1 MAEFELKALI
11 TGVDRLS
18 PALGRMQKN
27 LRRFRKDAEEAGK
40 GGMAM
45 AGGLAAGL
53 TGSLVAFAKQED
65 AATGLKVAMMDASGA
80 VGSDFEKINK
90 LAIGLGNKLPG
101 TTADFQNMM
110 QMLVRQG
117 IPAQNILS
125 GVGEASAYLAVQLK
139 KTPEA
144 AAEFAA
150 KMQDATGTASEDM
163 MGLFDTIQKAF
174 YLGVDDTNMLSF
186 FSKTSSIL
194 KMVSKDGLTAARAL
208 APISVMM
215 DQMGMEGE
223 ASGNALRKVFQ
234 AGFDGKKMKAANKL
248 LSRKGIQLDFT
259 DGKGEFGGLDNL
271 FKQLNKLQS
280 LTTKQKTTIIKQ
292 IFGDDAET
300 LQVLN
305 ALIDK
310 GKAGYD
316 QIQEKMGKQADL
328 NKRVNAQLST
338 LSNIWESLTGTAV
351 NGLAAIG
358 GAFSGD
364 AKRLVGWLGDMSER
378 FTEFADKNPKVIRGA
393 FGIAAGFVG
402 VKLALL
408 GVNFALGI
416 LGRGLKLSPMGVF
429 LRLAA
434 LGIGL
439 LISDWDKFGPIV
451 ERVWTKIDGLTE
463 SLGGM
468 NGIITGI
475 GGVMAGAFTLQVIGS
490 LTTATAKASG
500 LLAVLSKISKLSAL
514 TVSIAVALYMF
525 KKLEEISDA
534 ATQKDGTESF
544 WESFKKRWKAGGWY
558 NNQKDLDAGS
568 LKLPGKI
575 PSAPSEMVTKS
586 GDSKPFWDSIADEW
600 GAGDWFKIQRQNSTS
615 NPQMANQNLS
625 MPPLLKEPARQG
637 ELKVSFEDAPQ
648 GMRVTPVGGNLPWLD
663 LDVGYNR
670 FSTPN

>member
-27 LRRFRKDAEEAGK
+27 LRRFRKDAEEAGR

-150 KMQDATGTASEDM
+150 KMQDATRTSSKDM

-174 YLGVDDTNMLSF
+174 YLGVDDTNLLSF
-186 FSKTSSIL
+186 FTNVSSVTE
-194 KMVSKDGLTAARAL
+194 MVSKDGLAASRAL
-208 APISVMM
+208 APIAVMM
-215 DQMGMEGE
+215 DQMGTQGE
-223 ASGNALRKVFQ
+223 TAGNAIRKIFQ
-234 AGFDGKKMKAANKL
+234 AGFDTKKMKAANKL
-248 LSRKGIQLDFT
+248 LSKKGIKLDFT
-259 DGKGEFGGLDNL
+259 DGKGEFGGVDNL
-271 FKQLNKLQS
+271 FKQLDKLKK
-280 LTTKQKTTIIKQ
+280 LTTLNKTRIIKQ
-292 IFGDDAET
+292 IFGDDGDT
-300 LQVLN
+300 LSVLK

-310 GKAGYD
+310 GKSGYD
-316 QIQEKMGKQADL
+316 EIQAKMEKQASL
-328 NKRVNAQLST
+328 NMRVDAQLNT
-338 LSNIWESLTGTAV
+338 LTNLWDSMTGTAV

-364 AKRLVGWLGDMSER
+364 AKKLVGWLGDMSQR
-378 FTEFADKNPKVIRGA
+378 FSEFAEKNPKVIRGA

-402 VKLALL
+402 MKLGLL
-408 GVNFALGI
+408 GINFALGI
-416 LGRGLKLSPMGVF
+416 LGQGLKLSPMGVF

-439 LISDWDKFGPIV
+439 LISDWDKFGPVV

-463 SLGGM
+463 ALGGM

-475 GGVMAGAFTLQVIGS
+475 GGVMAGLFTLQVIGS

-500 LLAVLSKISKLSAL
+500 LLAVLTKIGKLSAL

-534 ATQKDGTESF
+534 TTQKDGTESF
-544 WESFKKRWKAGGWY
+544 WESLKKRWKAGGWY
-558 NNQKDLDAGS
+558 NNEQQL
-568 LKLPGKI
+568 
-575 PSAPSEMVTKS
+575 KS
-586 GDSKPFWDSIADEW
+586 GNVPL
-600 GAGDWFKIQRQNSTS
+600 
-615 NPQMANQNLS
+615 NPQS
-625 MPPLLKEPARQG
+625 MSGPLMRSDATPQKG
-637 ELKVSFEDAPQ
+637 ELKVSFENAPP
-648 GMRVTPVGGNLPWLD
+648 GMRVEPTGSALPWFD

>member
-27 LRRFRKDAEEAGK
+27 LRRFRKDADEAGR

-45 AGGLAAGL
+45 AGGLAVGL

-248 LSRKGIQLDFT
+248 LSRKGIHLDFT
-259 DGKGEFGGLDNL
+259 DGKGEFGGIDNL
-271 FKQLNKLQS
+271 FKQLNKLQL

-310 GKAGYD
+310 GKTGYE

-358 GAFSGD
+358 GAFAGD
-364 AKRLVGWLGDMSER
+364 AKRLVSWLGDMSER
-378 FTEFADKNPKVIRGA
+378 FTEFADKNPNVIRGA

-402 VKLALL
+402 MKLGLL
-408 GVNFALGI
+408 GINFALGI
-416 LGRGLKLSPMGVF
+416 LGQGLKLSPMGVF

-434 LGIGL
+434 LGIGI
-439 LISDWDKFGPIV
+439 LISDWDKFGPVV

-534 ATQKDGTESF
+534 VTKKDGTESF
-544 WESFKKRWKAGGWY
+544 WESFKKRLKAGGWY
-558 NNQKDLDAGS
+558 NNQRDLDAGN

-575 PSAPSEMVTKS
+575 PSAPSQVVDNRGET
-586 GDSKPFWDSIADEW
+586 KPFWESLKEDW
-600 GAGDWFKIQRQNSTS
+600 GAGDWFKLQRQNSTG
-615 NPQMANQNLS
+615 NPQMANPNLS
-625 MPPLLKEPARQG
+625 MPSLLKEPARQG

-670 FSTPN
+670 FSQ

>member
-27 LRRFRKDAEEAGK
+27 LRRFRKDAEDAGR

-117 IPAQNILS
+117 IPAKNILG

-194 KMVSKDGLTAARAL
+194 KMVNKDGLTAARAL

-215 DQMGMEGE
+215 DQMGMQGE
-223 ASGNALRKVFQ
+223 ASGNALRKIFQ

-248 LSRKGIQLDFT
+248 LSRKGIKLDFT

-310 GKAGYD
+310 GKSGYD
-316 QIQEKMGKQADL
+316 QIQEKMGRQADL
-328 NKRVNAQLST
+328 NKRVNAQLNT
-338 LSNIWESLTGTAV
+338 LSNIWESMTGTAI

-364 AKRLVGWLGDMSER
+364 AKKLVNWLGDISER

-393 FGIAAGFVG
+393 FGVAAGFVG

-416 LGRGLKLSPMGVF
+416 LGRGIKLSPMGVF

-434 LGIGL
+434 LGVGL
-439 LISDWDKFGPIV
+439 LISNWDKFGPV
-451 ERVWTKIDGLTE
+451 VQRVWDKIDGVAQA
-463 SLGGM
+463 LGGWETP
-468 NGIITGI
+468 IETI
-475 GGVMAGAFTLQVIGS
+475 GALMAGAFTLNTIG
-490 LTTATAKASG
+490 
-500 LLAVLSKISKLSAL
+500 AL
-514 TVSIAVALYMF
+514 TSAEGKAKSLHGILSRIAKLGAMTITIGVAIDLF
-525 KKLEEISDA
+525 NRLTSLQDDA
-534 ATQKDGTESF
+534 AKSNKSVGQLLIDRKNAAEKERGYPGF
-544 WESFKKRWKAGGWY
+544 WERAKEVLGVQENDYSR
-558 NNQKDLDAGS
+558 
-568 LKLPGKI
+568 LK
-575 PSAPSEMVTKS
+575 
-586 GDSKPFWDSIADEW
+586 
-600 GAGDWFKIQRQNSTS
+600 STS
-615 NPQMANQNLS
+615 TPLSQSNSPQ
-625 MPPLLKEPARQG
+625 KG
-637 ELKVSFEDAPQ
+637 ELKVSFENAPP
-648 GMRVTPVGGNLPWLD
+648 GMKVAPAGNALPWYSY
-663 LDVGYNR
+663 DVGYNR
-670 FSTPN
+670 FTNQ

>member
-310 GKAGYD
+310 GKTGYD

-358 GAFSGD
+358 GAFAGD

-378 FTEFADKNPKVIRGA
+378 FTEFADKNPRVIRGA

-402 VKLALL
+402 MKLGLL
-408 GVNFALGI
+408 GINFALGI
-416 LGRGLKLSPMGVF
+416 LGQGLKLSPMGLF

-439 LISDWDKFGPIV
+439 LISDWDKFGPVV
-451 ERVWTKIDGLTE
+451 EKVWTKIDGLAGA
-463 SLGGM
+463 LGGM

-475 GGVMAGAFTLQVIGS
+475 GGLMAGAFTLQVIGS
-490 LTTATAKASG
+490 LTTATTKAGG
-500 LLAVLSKISKLSAL
+500 LLAILSKISKLSAL

-525 KKLEEISDA
+525 QKLEEISDA
-534 ATQKDGTESF
+534 ATQKDGTASF
-544 WESFKKRWKAGGWY
+544 WESLKQRWKAGGWY
-558 NNQKDLDAGS
+558 NNQKNSDSGA
-568 LKLPGKI
+568 LKLPEKI
-575 PSAPSEMVTKS
+575 PSAPSEVAYKD
-586 GDSKPFWDSIADEW
+586 GDLKPFWESMKESW
-600 GAGDWFKIQRQNSTS
+600 GAGDWFKNQKQSGIGDPQTISS
-615 NPQMANQNLS
+615 NISLLPPAN
-625 MPPLLKEPARQG
+625 EPSRQG
-637 ELKVSFEDAPQ
+637 ELKISFEGAPP
-648 GMRVTPVGGNLPWLD
+648 GMRVAPVGGTLPWLD
-663 LDVGYNR
+663 VDVGYNR
-670 FSTPN
+670 FSN

>member
-18 PALGRMQKN
+18 PALGRMQRN

-310 GKAGYD
+310 GKTGYD

-338 LSNIWESLTGTAV
+338 LSNIWESLNGTAV

-358 GAFSGD
+358 GAFAGD
-364 AKRLVGWLGDMSER
+364 AKKLVTWLGDMSER

-416 LGRGLKLSPMGVF
+416 LGRGLKLSPMGIF

-434 LGIGL
+434 LGVGL
-439 LISDWDKFGPIV
+439 LISNWDKFGPV
-451 ERVWTKIDGLTE
+451 VDGVWTKIDGLTGA
-463 SLGGM
+463 LGGM

-475 GGVMAGAFTLQVIGS
+475 GGLMAGAFTLQVIGS
-490 LTTATAKASG
+490 LTTATTKAGG
-500 LLAVLSKISKLSAL
+500 LLAILSKISKLSAL

-525 KKLEEISDA
+525 QKLEEISDA
-534 ATQKDGTESF
+534 ATQKDGTASF
-544 WESFKKRWKAGGWY
+544 WESFKQRWKAGGWY
-558 NNQKDLDAGS
+558 NNQKNSDSGA
-568 LKLPGKI
+568 LKLPEKI
-575 PSAPSEMVTKS
+575 PSAPSEVAYKD
-586 GDSKPFWDSIADEW
+586 GDLKPFWESMKESW
-600 GAGDWFKIQRQNSTS
+600 GAGDWFKNQKQSGIGDPQTISS
-615 NPQMANQNLS
+615 NISLLPPAN
-625 MPPLLKEPARQG
+625 EPSRQG
-637 ELKVSFEDAPQ
+637 ELKISFEGAPP
-648 GMRVTPVGGNLPWLD
+648 GMRVAPVGGTLPWLD
-663 LDVGYNR
+663 VNVGYNR
-670 FSTPN
+670 FSN

>member
-248 LSRKGIQLDFT
+248 LTRKGIQLDFT

-310 GKAGYD
+310 GKTGYD

-358 GAFSGD
+358 GAFAGD

-378 FTEFADKNPKVIRGA
+378 FTEFADKNPRVIRGA

-402 VKLALL
+402 MKLGLL
-408 GVNFALGI
+408 GINFALGI
-416 LGRGLKLSPMGVF
+416 LGQGLKLSPMGLF

-439 LISDWDKFGPIV
+439 LISDWDKFGPVV
-451 ERVWTKIDGLTE
+451 EKVWTKIDGLAGA
-463 SLGGM
+463 LGGM

-475 GGVMAGAFTLQVIGS
+475 GGLMAGAFTLQVIGS
-490 LTTATAKASG
+490 LTTATTKAGG
-500 LLAVLSKISKLSAL
+500 LLAILSKISKLSAL

-525 KKLEEISDA
+525 QKLEEISDA
-534 ATQKDGTESF
+534 ATQKDGTASF
-544 WESFKKRWKAGGWY
+544 WESFKQRWKAGGWY
-558 NNQKDLDAGS
+558 NNQKNSDSGA
-568 LKLPGKI
+568 LKLPEKI
-575 PSAPSEMVTKS
+575 PSAPSEVAYKD
-586 GDSKPFWDSIADEW
+586 GDLKPFWESMKESW
-600 GAGDWFKIQRQNSTS
+600 GAGDWFKNQKQSGIGDPQTISS
-615 NPQMANQNLS
+615 NISLLPPAN
-625 MPPLLKEPARQG
+625 EPSRQG
-637 ELKVSFEDAPQ
+637 ELKISFEGAPP
-648 GMRVTPVGGNLPWLD
+648 GMRVAPVGGTLPWLD
-663 LDVGYNR
+663 VDVGYNR
-670 FSTPN
+670 FSN

>member
-117 IPAQNILS
+117 IPAKNILS

-174 YLGVDDTNMLSF
+174 YLGVDDTNMLAF
-186 FSKTSSIL
+186 FSGTSSVL
-194 KMVSKDGLTAARAL
+194 KLVSKDGLTASKAL
-208 APISVMM
+208 APIAVMM
-215 DQMGMEGE
+215 DQMGMEG
-223 ASGNALRKVFQ
+223 ASAGNALRKVFQ
-234 AGFDGKKMKAANKL
+234 AGFDTKKMRAANKL
-248 LSRKGIQLDFT
+248 LSRKGMKLDFT
-259 DGKGEFGGLDNL
+259 DGKGEFGGIDNL
-271 FKQLNKLQS
+271 FKQLDKLKG
-280 LTTKQKTTIIKQ
+280 LTTQNQTRIIKQ
-292 IFGDDAET
+292 IFGDDDET
-300 LQVLN
+300 GKVLG
-305 ALIDK
+305 ALIRN
-310 GKAGYD
+310 GKSGYD
-316 QIQEKMGKQADL
+316 QIQKKMEKQASL
-328 NKRVNAQLST
+328 NMRVDAQLNT
-338 LSNIWESLTGTAV
+338 LTNLWDSMTGTAV

-364 AKRLVGWLGDMSER
+364 AKKLVGWLGDMSQR
-378 FTEFADKNPKVIRGA
+378 FSEFAEKNPKVIRGA

-416 LGRGLKLSPMGVF
+416 LGRGLKLSPMGIF

-439 LISDWDKFGPIV
+439 LISDWDKFGPVV

-468 NGIITGI
+468 NGVITGI
-475 GGVMAGAFTLQVIGS
+475 GGVMAGLFTFQVIGT
-490 LTTATAKASG
+490 LTTATTKASG
-500 LLAVLSKISKLSAL
+500 LLAVLTKIGKLSAL

-534 ATQKDGTESF
+534 TTQKDGTESF
-544 WESFKKRWKAGGWY
+544 WESLKKRWKAGGWY
-558 NNQKDLDAGS
+558 NNEQQL
-568 LKLPGKI
+568 
-575 PSAPSEMVTKS
+575 KS
-586 GDSKPFWDSIADEW
+586 GDVPL
-600 GAGDWFKIQRQNSTS
+600 
-615 NPQMANQNLS
+615 NPQS
-625 MPPLLKEPARQG
+625 MSGPLMRSDATAQKG
-637 ELKVSFEDAPQ
+637 ELKVSFENAPP
-648 GMRVTPVGGNLPWLD
+648 GMRVEPAGSALPWFD

-670 FSTPN
+670 FSTPK

>member
-27 LRRFRKDAEEAGK
+27 LRRFRKDAEEAGR
-40 GGMAM
+40 GGVAM

-53 TGSLVAFAKQED
+53 TGSLVAFARQED

-150 KMQDATGTASEDM
+150 KMQDATGTASKDM

-186 FSKTSSIL
+186 FTNVSSVT

-208 APISVMM
+208 APIAVMM
-215 DQMGMEGE
+215 DQMGTQGE
-223 ASGNALRKVFQ
+223 TAGNAIRKIFQ
-234 AGFDGKKMKAANKL
+234 AGFDTKKMNAANKL
-248 LSRKGIQLDFT
+248 LSRKGIKLDFT

-271 FKQLNKLQS
+271 FNQLNKLQS

-292 IFGDDAET
+292 IFGDDGDT
-300 LQVLN
+300 LAVLN

-310 GKAGYD
+310 GKRGYD
-316 QIQEKMGKQADL
+316 EIQGKMGRQANL
-328 NKRVNAQLST
+328 NKRVDAQLST
-338 LSNIWESLTGTAV
+338 LTNLWDSMTGTAV

-364 AKRLVGWLGDMSER
+364 AKKLVAWLGDISER

-416 LGRGLKLSPMGVF
+416 LGRGLKLSPMGIF

-439 LISDWDKFGPIV
+439 LISNWDKFGPVV
-451 ERVWTKIDGLTE
+451 EKVWTKIDGLAGA
-463 SLGGM
+463 LGGM
-468 NGIITGI
+468 NGVIKGI
-475 GGVMAGAFTLQVIGS
+475 GGLMVGAFTLQVIGS
-490 LTTATAKASG
+490 LTTATTKAGG
-500 LLAVLSKISKLSAL
+500 LLAILSKISKLSAL

-525 KKLEEISDA
+525 QKLEEISDA

-544 WESFKKRWKAGGWY
+544 WESLKKRWNAGGWY
-558 NNQKDLDAGS
+558 NNQKNLDAVS
-568 LKLPGKI
+568 MKLPAKI
-575 PSAPSEMVTKS
+575 PSAPSEVVTKNGES
-586 GDSKPFWDSIADEW
+586 RPFWESIKDEW
-600 GAGDWFKIQRQNSTS
+600 GAGDWFKIQRQNLTN
-615 NPQMANQNLS
+615 NPQMANQNLAL
-625 MPPLLKEPARQG
+625 PPLIKEPTRQG
-637 ELKVSFEDAPQ
+637 ELKVSFEDAPP

-670 FSTPN
+670 FSNP

>member
-27 LRRFRKDAEEAGK
+27 LRRFRKDAEEAGR
-40 GGMAM
+40 GGVAM

-80 VGSDFEKINK
+80 VSSDFGKINK
-90 LAIGLGNKLPG
+90 LAVGLGNKLPG

-117 IPAQNILS
+117 IPAQNILN

-150 KMQDATGTASEDM
+150 KMQDATRTTSEDM

-186 FSKTSSIL
+186 FTNVSSVT

-208 APISVMM
+208 APIAVMM
-215 DQMGMEGE
+215 DQMGTQGE
-223 ASGNALRKVFQ
+223 TAGNAIRKIFQ
-234 AGFDGKKMKAANKL
+234 AGFDTKKMKAANKL
-248 LSRKGIQLDFT
+248 LGRKGIKLDFT
-259 DGKGEFGGLDNL
+259 DGKGEFGGIENL
-271 FKQLNKLQS
+271 FKQLKKLQS
-280 LTTKQKTTIIKQ
+280 LSTLNRTRIIKE
-292 IFGDDAET
+292 IFGDDGDT
-300 LQVLN
+300 LSVLN

-310 GKAGYD
+310 GKSGYD
-316 QIQEKMGKQADL
+316 EIQSKMNKQADL
-328 NKRVNAQLST
+328 NKRVNAQLGT
-338 LSNIWESLTGTAV
+338 LTNLWDSMTGTAV

-358 GAFSGD
+358 GAFAGD
-364 AKRLVGWLGDMSER
+364 AKKLVGWLGDMSQR
-378 FTEFADKNPKVIRGA
+378 FSEFADKNPKVIRGA

-402 VKLALL
+402 MKLGLL
-408 GVNFALGI
+408 GINFALGV
-416 LGRGLKLSPMGVF
+416 LGRGLKLSPMGIF

-434 LGIGL
+434 IGIGL
-439 LISDWDKFGPIV
+439 LISNWDKFGPVV
-451 ERVWTKIDGLTE
+451 EEVWTKIDGLAGA
-463 SLGGM
+463 LGGM

-475 GGVMAGAFTLQVIGS
+475 GGLMAGAFTLQVIGS
-490 LTTATAKASG
+490 LTTATAKAGG
-500 LLAVLSKISKLSAL
+500 LLAILSKIGKLSAL

-525 KKLEEISDA
+525 EKLNEISDA

-544 WESFKKRWKAGGWY
+544 WESLKKRWKAGGWY
-558 NNQKDLDAGS
+558 NNEQQ
-568 LKLPGKI
+568 I
-575 PSAPSEMVTKS
+575 KS
-586 GDSKPFWDSIADEW
+586 GSVPL
-600 GAGDWFKIQRQNSTS
+600 
-615 NPQMANQNLS
+615 NPQS
-625 MPPLLKEPARQG
+625 MSGPLMRDDPTSSKG
-637 ELKVSFEDAPQ
+637 ELKVSFENAPP
-648 GMRVTPVGGNLPWLD
+648 GMRVEPVGGALPWFD

-670 FSTPN
+670 FSNPN

>member
-80 VGSDFEKINK
+80 VSSDFAKINK

-150 KMQDATGTASEDM
+150 KMQDATGTASKDM

-186 FSKTSSIL
+186 FTNVSSVT

-208 APISVMM
+208 APIAVMM
-215 DQMGMEGE
+215 DQMGTQGE
-223 ASGNALRKVFQ
+223 TAGNAIRKIFQ
-234 AGFDGKKMKAANKL
+234 AGFDTKKMKAANKL
-248 LSRKGIQLDFT
+248 LSRKGINLDFT
-259 DGKGEFGGLDNL
+259 DGKGEFGGIDNL
-271 FKQLNKLQS
+271 FRQLNKLQS

-292 IFGDDAET
+292 IFGDDGDT
-300 LQVLN
+300 LAVLN

-310 GKAGYD
+310 GKSGYD
-316 QIQEKMGKQADL
+316 EIQGKMGRQANL
-328 NKRVNAQLST
+328 NKRVDAQLNT
-338 LSNIWESLTGTAV
+338 LTNLWDSMTGTAV

-364 AKRLVGWLGDMSER
+364 AKKLVAWLGDISER
-378 FTEFADKNPKVIRGA
+378 FTEFAEKNPKVIRGA

-416 LGRGLKLSPMGVF
+416 VGRGLKLSPMGVF

-439 LISDWDKFGPIV
+439 LISNWDKFGPVV

-463 SLGGM
+463 SLGGI

-475 GGVMAGAFTLQVIGS
+475 GGVMAGLFTLQVIGS
-490 LTTATAKASG
+490 LTTATTKASG
-500 LLAVLSKISKLSAL
+500 LLDVLTKIGKLSAL

-534 ATQKDGTESF
+534 TTQKDGTESF
-544 WESFKKRWKAGGWY
+544 WESLKKRWKAGGWY
-558 NNQKDLDAGS
+558 NNEQK
-568 LKLPGKI
+568 LKSSDVPL
-575 PSAPSEMVTKS
+575 
-586 GDSKPFWDSIADEW
+586 
-600 GAGDWFKIQRQNSTS
+600 
-615 NPQMANQNLS
+615 NPQS
-625 MPPLLKEPARQG
+625 MSGPLMRSDATAQKG
-637 ELKVSFEDAPQ
+637 EIKVSFENSPP
-648 GMRVTPVGGNLPWLD
+648 GMRVEPSGSALPWFD

-670 FSTPN
+670 FSKPN

>member
-27 LRRFRKDAEEAGK
+27 LRRFRKDAEEAGR

-150 KMQDATGTASEDM
+150 KMQDATRTSSKDM

-186 FSKTSSIL
+186 FSNVSSVT
-194 KMVSKDGLTAARAL
+194 KMVSKDGLTASRAL
-208 APISVMM
+208 APIAVMM
-215 DQMGMEGE
+215 DQMGTEGE
-223 ASGNALRKVFQ
+223 KAGNAIRKIFQ
-234 AGFDGKKMKAANKL
+234 AGFDTKKMKAANKL
-248 LSRKGIQLDFT
+248 LGRKGIKLDFT
-259 DGKGEFGGLDNL
+259 DGKGEFGGIENL
-271 FKQLNKLQS
+271 FKQLEKLNKL
-280 LTTKQKTTIIKQ
+280 TTLNRTRIIKE
-292 IFGDDAET
+292 IFGDDGDT
-300 LQVLN
+300 LSVLN

-310 GKAGYD
+310 GKSGYD
-316 QIQEKMGKQADL
+316 EIQAKMDKQADL
-328 NKRVNAQLST
+328 NMRVNAQLST
-338 LSNIWESLTGTAV
+338 LTNLWDSMTGTAV

-358 GAFSGD
+358 GAFAGD
-364 AKRLVGWLGDMSER
+364 AKRLVGWLGDMSQR
-378 FTEFADKNPKVIRGA
+378 FSEFAEKNPKVIRGA

-402 VKLALL
+402 MKLGLL
-408 GVNFALGI
+408 GINFALGI
-416 LGRGLKLSPMGVF
+416 LGQGLKLSPMGVF

-439 LISDWDKFGPIV
+439 LISDWDKFGPVV
-451 ERVWTKIDGLTE
+451 EKVWTKIDGLTE

-475 GGVMAGAFTLQVIGS
+475 GGVMAGLFTVQVIGS
-490 LTTATAKASG
+490 LTTATTKASG
-500 LLAVLSKISKLSAL
+500 LLAVLTKIGKLSAL

-534 ATQKDGTESF
+534 TTQKDGTESF
-544 WESFKKRWKAGGWY
+544 WESLKKRWKAGGWY
-558 NNQKDLDAGS
+558 NNEQQ
-568 LKLPGKI
+568 I
-575 PSAPSEMVTKS
+575 KS
-586 GDSKPFWDSIADEW
+586 GDVPL
-600 GAGDWFKIQRQNSTS
+600 
-615 NPQMANQNLS
+615 NPQS
-625 MPPLLKEPARQG
+625 MSGPLMRNDATAQKG
-637 ELKVSFEDAPQ
+637 EIKVSFENAPS
-648 GMRVTPVGGNLPWLD
+648 GMRVEPAGSALPWFD

>member
-27 LRRFRKDAEEAGK
+27 LRSFRRDAEEAGK
-40 GGMAM
+40 GAMAM

-53 TGSLVAFAKQED
+53 TGSLIAFAKQED
-65 AATGLKVAMMDASGA
+65 AATGLKVAMMDSSGA
-80 VGSDFEKINK
+80 VSSDFAKINK

-174 YLGVDDTNMLSF
+174 YLGVDDTNMLAF
-186 FSKTSSIL
+186 FSGTSSVL
-194 KMVSKDGLTAARAL
+194 KLVSKDGLTASKAL
-208 APISVMM
+208 APIAVMM
-215 DQMGMEGE
+215 DQMGMEG
-223 ASGNALRKVFQ
+223 ASAGNALRKVFQ
-234 AGFDGKKMKAANKL
+234 AGFDTKKMRAANKL
-248 LSRKGIQLDFT
+248 LSRKGMKLDFT
-259 DGKGEFGGLDNL
+259 DGKGEFGGIDNL
-271 FKQLNKLQS
+271 FKQLDKLKGLSTQNQ
-280 LTTKQKTTIIKQ
+280 TKIIKQ
-292 IFGDDAET
+292 IFGDDDET
-300 LQVLN
+300 GKVLG
-305 ALIDK
+305 ALIRN
-310 GKAGYD
+310 GKSGYD
-316 QIQEKMGKQADL
+316 QIQKKMEKQASL
-328 NKRVNAQLST
+328 NMRVNAQLNT
-338 LSNIWESLTGTAV
+338 LTNLWDSMTGTAV

-364 AKRLVGWLGDMSER
+364 AKKLAGWLGDMSQR
-378 FTEFADKNPKVIRGA
+378 FSEFAEKNPKVIRGA

-402 VKLALL
+402 MKLGLL
-408 GVNFALGI
+408 GINFALGI

-434 LGIGL
+434 LGVGL
-439 LISDWDKFGPIV
+439 LISNWDKFGPVV
-451 ERVWTKIDGLTE
+451 ERVWSKIDGATQAF
-463 SLGGM
+463 GGWE
-468 NGIITGI
+468 GAITGI
-475 GGVMAGAFTLQVIGS
+475 GGLMAGAFTLQVIGS
-490 LTTATAKASG
+490 LTAATTKAGG
-500 LLAVLSKISKLSAL
+500 LLAILDKIGKLSAM

-544 WESFKKRWKAGGWY
+544 WESLKKRWKAGGWY
-558 NNQKDLDAGS
+558 NNEQQVKGGS
-568 LKLPGKI
+568 VPL
-575 PSAPSEMVTKS
+575 
-586 GDSKPFWDSIADEW
+586 
-600 GAGDWFKIQRQNSTS
+600 
-615 NPQMANQNLS
+615 NPQS
-625 MPPLLKEPARQG
+625 MSGPLMRNDAASQKG
-637 ELKVSFEDAPQ
+637 EIKVSFENAPP
-648 GMRVTPVGGNLPWLD
+648 GMRVEPSGSTLPWFD

>member
-27 LRRFRKDAEEAGK
+27 LRRFRKDAEEAGR

-101 TTADFQNMM
+101 TTADFQSMM

-150 KMQDATGTASEDM
+150 KMQDATRTSSKDM

-186 FSKTSSIL
+186 FSNVSSVT
-194 KMVSKDGLTAARAL
+194 KMVSKDGLTASRAL
-208 APISVMM
+208 APIAVMM
-215 DQMGMEGE
+215 DQMGTEGE
-223 ASGNALRKVFQ
+223 KAGNAIRKIFQ
-234 AGFDGKKMKAANKL
+234 AGFDTKKMKAANKL
-248 LSRKGIQLDFT
+248 LGRKGIKLDFT
-259 DGKGEFGGLDNL
+259 DGKGEFGGIENL
-271 FKQLNKLQS
+271 FKQLEKLNKL
-280 LTTKQKTTIIKQ
+280 TTLNRTRIIKE
-292 IFGDDAET
+292 IFGDDGDT
-300 LQVLN
+300 LSVLN

-310 GKAGYD
+310 GKSGYD
-316 QIQEKMGKQADL
+316 EIQAKMDKQADL
-328 NKRVNAQLST
+328 NMRVNAQLST
-338 LSNIWESLTGTAV
+338 LTNLWDSMTGTAV

-358 GAFSGD
+358 GAFAGD
-364 AKRLVGWLGDMSER
+364 AKKLVSWLGDMSQR
-378 FTEFADKNPKVIRGA
+378 FSEFAEKNPKVIRGA

-402 VKLALL
+402 MKLGLL
-408 GVNFALGI
+408 GINFALGI
-416 LGRGLKLSPMGVF
+416 LGQGLKLSPMGVF

-439 LISDWDKFGPIV
+439 LISDWDKFGPVV
-451 ERVWTKIDGLTE
+451 EKVWTKIDGLTE

-475 GGVMAGAFTLQVIGS
+475 GGVMAGLFTVQVIGS
-490 LTTATAKASG
+490 LTTATTKASG
-500 LLAVLSKISKLSAL
+500 LLAVLTKIGKLSAL

-534 ATQKDGTESF
+534 TTQKDGTESF
-544 WESFKKRWKAGGWY
+544 WESLKKRWKAGGWY
-558 NNQKDLDAGS
+558 NNEQQL
-568 LKLPGKI
+568 
-575 PSAPSEMVTKS
+575 KS
-586 GDSKPFWDSIADEW
+586 GDVPL
-600 GAGDWFKIQRQNSTS
+600 
-615 NPQMANQNLS
+615 NPQS
-625 MPPLLKEPARQG
+625 MSGPLMRSDATAQKG
-637 ELKVSFEDAPQ
+637 ELKVSFENAPP
-648 GMRVTPVGGNLPWLD
+648 GMRVEPSGSALPWFD

>member
-150 KMQDATGTASEDM
+150 KMQDATGTASKDM

-186 FSKTSSIL
+186 FTNVSSVT

-208 APISVMM
+208 APIAVMM
-215 DQMGMEGE
+215 DQMGTQGE
-223 ASGNALRKVFQ
+223 TAGNAIRKIFQ
-234 AGFDGKKMKAANKL
+234 AGFDTKKMKAANKL
-248 LSRKGIQLDFT
+248 LSRKGINLDFT
-259 DGKGEFGGLDNL
+259 DGKGEFGGIDNL
-271 FKQLNKLQS
+271 FRQLNKLQS

-292 IFGDDAET
+292 IFGDDGDT
-300 LQVLN
+300 LAVLN

-310 GKAGYD
+310 GKSGYD
-316 QIQEKMGKQADL
+316 EIQGKMGRQANL
-328 NKRVNAQLST
+328 NKRVDAQLNT
-338 LSNIWESLTGTAV
+338 LTNLWDSMTGTAV

-364 AKRLVGWLGDMSER
+364 AKKLVAWLGDISER
-378 FTEFADKNPKVIRGA
+378 FTEFAEKNPKVIRGA

-416 LGRGLKLSPMGVF
+416 VGRGLKLSPMGVF

-439 LISDWDKFGPIV
+439 LISNWDKFGPVV

-463 SLGGM
+463 SLGGI

-475 GGVMAGAFTLQVIGS
+475 GGVMAGLFTLQVIGS
-490 LTTATAKASG
+490 LTTATTKASG
-500 LLAVLSKISKLSAL
+500 LLDVLTKIGKLSAL

-534 ATQKDGTESF
+534 TTQKDGTESF
-544 WESFKKRWKAGGWY
+544 WESLKKRWKAGGWY
-558 NNQKDLDAGS
+558 NNEQK
-568 LKLPGKI
+568 LKSSDVPL
-575 PSAPSEMVTKS
+575 
-586 GDSKPFWDSIADEW
+586 
-600 GAGDWFKIQRQNSTS
+600 
-615 NPQMANQNLS
+615 NPQS
-625 MPPLLKEPARQG
+625 MSGPLMRSDATAQKG
-637 ELKVSFEDAPQ
+637 EIKVSFENSPP
-648 GMRVTPVGGNLPWLD
+648 GMRVEPSGSALPWFD

-670 FSTPN
+670 FSKPN

>member
-27 LRRFRKDAEEAGK
+27 LRRFRKDAEEAGR

-310 GKAGYD
+310 GKTGYD

-358 GAFSGD
+358 GAFAGD
-364 AKRLVGWLGDMSER
+364 AKKLVSWLGDMSER

-402 VKLALL
+402 MKLGLL
-408 GVNFALGI
+408 GINFALGI
-416 LGRGLKLSPMGVF
+416 LGQGLKLSPMGLF

-439 LISDWDKFGPIV
+439 LISDWDKFGPVV
-451 ERVWTKIDGLTE
+451 EKVWTKIDGLAGA
-463 SLGGM
+463 LGGM

-475 GGVMAGAFTLQVIGS
+475 GGLMAGAFTLQVIGS
-490 LTTATAKASG
+490 LTTATTKAGG
-500 LLAVLSKISKLSAL
+500 LLAILSKISKLSAL

-525 KKLEEISDA
+525 QKLEEISDA
-534 ATQKDGTESF
+534 ATQKDGTASF
-544 WESFKKRWKAGGWY
+544 WESFKQRWKAGGWY
-558 NNQKDLDAGS
+558 NNQKNSDSGA
-568 LKLPGKI
+568 LKLPEKI
-575 PSAPSEMVTKS
+575 PSAPSEVAYKD
-586 GDSKPFWDSIADEW
+586 GDLKPFWESMKESW
-600 GAGDWFKIQRQNSTS
+600 GAGDWFKNQKQSGIGDPQTISS
-615 NPQMANQNLS
+615 NISLLPPAN
-625 MPPLLKEPARQG
+625 EPSRQG
-637 ELKVSFEDAPQ
+637 ELKISFEGAPP
-648 GMRVTPVGGNLPWLD
+648 GMRVAPVGGTLPWLD
-663 LDVGYNR
+663 VDVGYNR
-670 FSTPN
+670 FSN

>member
-80 VGSDFEKINK
+80 VGSDFEKISK

-117 IPAQNILS
+117 IPAKNILS

-174 YLGVDDTNMLSF
+174 YLGVDDTNMLAF
-186 FSKTSSIL
+186 FSGTSSVL
-194 KMVSKDGLTAARAL
+194 KLVSKDGLTASKAL
-208 APISVMM
+208 APIAVMM
-215 DQMGMEGE
+215 DQMGMEG
-223 ASGNALRKVFQ
+223 ASAGNALRKVFQ
-234 AGFDGKKMKAANKL
+234 AGFDTKKMRAANKL
-248 LSRKGIQLDFT
+248 LSRKGMKLDFT
-259 DGKGEFGGLDNL
+259 DGKGEFGGIDNL
-271 FKQLNKLQS
+271 FKQLDKLKG
-280 LTTKQKTTIIKQ
+280 LTTQNQTRIIKQ
-292 IFGDDAET
+292 IFGDDDET
-300 LQVLN
+300 GKVLG
-305 ALIDK
+305 ALIRN
-310 GKAGYD
+310 GKSGYD
-316 QIQEKMGKQADL
+316 QIQKKMEKQASL
-328 NKRVNAQLST
+328 NMRVDAQLNT
-338 LSNIWESLTGTAV
+338 LTNLWDSMTGTAV

-364 AKRLVGWLGDMSER
+364 AKKLVGWLGDMSQR
-378 FTEFADKNPKVIRGA
+378 FSEFAEKNPKVIRGA

-416 LGRGLKLSPMGVF
+416 LGRGLKLSPMGIF

-439 LISDWDKFGPIV
+439 LISDWDKFGPVV

-468 NGIITGI
+468 NGVITGI
-475 GGVMAGAFTLQVIGS
+475 GGVMAGLFTFQVIGT
-490 LTTATAKASG
+490 LTTATTKASG
-500 LLAVLSKISKLSAL
+500 LLAVLTKIGKLSAL

-534 ATQKDGTESF
+534 TTQKDGTESF
-544 WESFKKRWKAGGWY
+544 WESLKKRWKAGGWY
-558 NNQKDLDAGS
+558 NNEQQL
-568 LKLPGKI
+568 
-575 PSAPSEMVTKS
+575 KS
-586 GDSKPFWDSIADEW
+586 GDVPL
-600 GAGDWFKIQRQNSTS
+600 
-615 NPQMANQNLS
+615 NPQS
-625 MPPLLKEPARQG
+625 MSGPLMRSDATAQKG
-637 ELKVSFEDAPQ
+637 ELKVSFENAPP
-648 GMRVTPVGGNLPWLD
+648 GMRVEPAGSALPWFD

-670 FSTPN
+670 FSTPK

>member
-27 LRRFRKDAEEAGK
+27 LRRFRKDAEEAGR
-40 GGMAM
+40 GGVAM

-53 TGSLVAFAKQED
+53 TGSLVAFARQED

-150 KMQDATGTASEDM
+150 KMQDATGTASKDM

-186 FSKTSSIL
+186 FTNVSSVT

-208 APISVMM
+208 APIAVMM
-215 DQMGMEGE
+215 DQMGTQGE
-223 ASGNALRKVFQ
+223 TAGNAIRKIFQ
-234 AGFDGKKMKAANKL
+234 AGFDTKKMNAANKL
-248 LSRKGIQLDFT
+248 ISRKGIKLDFT

-271 FKQLNKLQS
+271 FNQLNKLQS

-292 IFGDDAET
+292 IFGDDGDT
-300 LQVLN
+300 LAVLN

-310 GKAGYD
+310 GKSGYD
-316 QIQEKMGKQADL
+316 EIQGKMGRQANL
-328 NKRVNAQLST
+328 NKRVDAQLST
-338 LSNIWESLTGTAV
+338 LTNLWDSMTGTAV

-364 AKRLVGWLGDMSER
+364 AKKLVAWLGDISER

-416 LGRGLKLSPMGVF
+416 LGRGLKLSPMGIF

-439 LISDWDKFGPIV
+439 LISNWDKFGPVV
-451 ERVWTKIDGLTE
+451 EKVWTKIDGLAGE
-463 SLGGM
+463 LGGM
-468 NGIITGI
+468 NGVIKGI
-475 GGVMAGAFTLQVIGS
+475 GGLMVGAFTLQVIGS
-490 LTTATAKASG
+490 LTTATTKAGG
-500 LLAVLSKISKLSAL
+500 LLAILSKISKLSAL

-525 KKLEEISDA
+525 QKLEEISDA

-558 NNQKDLDAGS
+558 NNQKNLDAVS
-568 LKLPGKI
+568 MKLPAKI
-575 PSAPSEMVTKS
+575 PSAPSEVVTKNGES
-586 GDSKPFWDSIADEW
+586 RPFWESIKDEW
-600 GAGDWFKIQRQNSTS
+600 GAGDWFKIQRQNLTN
-615 NPQMANQNLS
+615 NPQMANQNLAL
-625 MPPLLKEPARQG
+625 PPLIKEPTRQG
-637 ELKVSFEDAPQ
+637 ELKVSFEDAPP

-670 FSTPN
+670 FSNP

>member
-27 LRRFRKDAEEAGK
+27 LRRFRKDAEEAGR

-310 GKAGYD
+310 GKTGYD

-358 GAFSGD
+358 GAFAGD
-364 AKRLVGWLGDMSER
+364 AKRLVSWLGDMSER
-378 FTEFADKNPKVIRGA
+378 FTDFADKNPKVIRGA

-439 LISDWDKFGPIV
+439 LISDWDKFGPVV

-475 GGVMAGAFTLQVIGS
+475 GGVMAGLFTLQVIGS
-490 LTTATAKASG
+490 LTTATTKANG
-500 LLAVLSKISKLSAL
+500 LLAVLNKIGKMSAL

-534 ATQKDGTESF
+534 ATQKDGTDSF

-575 PSAPSEMVTKS
+575 PSAPPEMVTKS

>member
-45 AGGLAAGL
+45 VGGLAAGL

-150 KMQDATGTASEDM
+150 KMQDATGTASVDM

-174 YLGVDDTNMLSF
+174 YLGVDDTNMLAF
-186 FSKTSSIL
+186 FSGTSSVL
-194 KMVSKDGLTAARAL
+194 KLVSKDGLTASKAL
-208 APISVMM
+208 APIAVMM
-215 DQMGMEGE
+215 DQMGMEG
-223 ASGNALRKVFQ
+223 ASAGNALRKVFQ
-234 AGFDGKKMKAANKL
+234 AGFDTKKMRAANKL
-248 LSRKGIQLDFT
+248 LSRKGMKLDFT

-271 FKQLNKLQS
+271 FKQLDKLKGLSTQNQ
-280 LTTKQKTTIIKQ
+280 TKIIKQ
-292 IFGDDAET
+292 IFGDDDET
-300 LQVLN
+300 GKVLG
-305 ALIDK
+305 ALIRN
-310 GKAGYD
+310 GKSGYD
-316 QIQEKMGKQADL
+316 QIQKKMEKQASL
-328 NKRVNAQLST
+328 NMRVNAQLNT
-338 LSNIWESLTGTAV
+338 LTNLWDSMTGTAV

-364 AKRLVGWLGDMSER
+364 AKKLAGWLGDMSQR
-378 FTEFADKNPKVIRGA
+378 FSEFAEKNPKVIRGA

-402 VKLALL
+402 MKLGLL
-408 GVNFALGI
+408 GINFALGI

-434 LGIGL
+434 LGVGL
-439 LISDWDKFGPIV
+439 LISNWDKFGPVV
-451 ERVWTKIDGLTE
+451 ERVWRKIDGATQAF
-463 SLGGM
+463 GGWE
-468 NGIITGI
+468 GAITGI
-475 GGVMAGAFTLQVIGS
+475 GGLMAGAFTLQVIGS
-490 LTTATAKASG
+490 LTAATTKAGG
-500 LLAVLSKISKLSAL
+500 LLAILDKIGKLSAM
-514 TVSIAVALYMF
+514 TVSIAVALYIF

-544 WESFKKRWKAGGWY
+544 WESLKKRWKAGGWY
-558 NNQKDLDAGS
+558 NNEQQVKGGS
-568 LKLPGKI
+568 VPL
-575 PSAPSEMVTKS
+575 
-586 GDSKPFWDSIADEW
+586 
-600 GAGDWFKIQRQNSTS
+600 
-615 NPQMANQNLS
+615 NPQS
-625 MPPLLKEPARQG
+625 MSGPLMRNDAASQKG
-637 ELKVSFEDAPQ
+637 EIKVSFDNAPP
-648 GMRVTPVGGNLPWLD
+648 GMRVEPSGSALPWFD

>member
-310 GKAGYD
+310 GKTGYD

-358 GAFSGD
+358 GAFAGD

-378 FTEFADKNPKVIRGA
+378 FTEFADKNPRVIRGA

-402 VKLALL
+402 MKLGLL
-408 GVNFALGI
+408 GINFALGI
-416 LGRGLKLSPMGVF
+416 LGQGLKLSPMGLF

-439 LISDWDKFGPIV
+439 LISDWDKFGPVV
-451 ERVWTKIDGLTE
+451 EKVWTKIDGLAGA
-463 SLGGM
+463 LGGM

-475 GGVMAGAFTLQVIGS
+475 GGLMVGAFTLQVIGS
-490 LTTATAKASG
+490 LTTATTKAGG
-500 LLAVLSKISKLSAL
+500 LLAILSKISKLSAL

-525 KKLEEISDA
+525 QKLEEISDA
-534 ATQKDGTESF
+534 ATQKDGTASF
-544 WESFKKRWKAGGWY
+544 WESLTKRWKAGGWY

-568 LKLPGKI
+568 LKLPSEI
-575 PSAPSEMVTKS
+575 PSAPSEVVTKS
-586 GDSKPFWDSIADEW
+586 GDSKPFWDSIKDEW

-615 NPQMANQNLS
+615 NSQMANQNLS

-648 GMRVTPVGGNLPWLD
+648 GMRVTPVGGSLPWLD

-670 FSTPN
+670 FSNP

>member
-150 KMQDATGTASEDM
+150 KMQDATRTTSEDM

-186 FSKTSSIL
+186 FTNVSSVT

-208 APISVMM
+208 APIAVMM
-215 DQMGMEGE
+215 DQMGTQGE
-223 ASGNALRKVFQ
+223 TAGNAIRKIFQ
-234 AGFDGKKMKAANKL
+234 AGFDTKKMKAANKL
-248 LSRKGIQLDFT
+248 LGRKGIKLDFT
-259 DGKGEFGGLDNL
+259 DGKGEFGGIENL
-271 FKQLNKLQS
+271 FKQLKKLQS
-280 LTTKQKTTIIKQ
+280 LSTLNRTRIIKE
-292 IFGDDAET
+292 IFGDDGDT
-300 LQVLN
+300 LSVLN

-310 GKAGYD
+310 GKSGYD
-316 QIQEKMGKQADL
+316 EIQSKMNKQADL
-328 NKRVNAQLST
+328 NKRVNAQLGT
-338 LSNIWESLTGTAV
+338 LTNLWDSMTGTAV

-358 GAFSGD
+358 GAFAGD
-364 AKRLVGWLGDMSER
+364 AKKLVGWLGDMSQR
-378 FTEFADKNPKVIRGA
+378 FSEFAEKNPKVIRGA
-393 FGIAAGFVG
+393 FGIASGFVG
-402 VKLALL
+402 MKLGLL
-408 GVNFALGI
+408 GINFALGI
-416 LGRGLKLSPMGVF
+416 LGRGLKLSPMGIF

-434 LGIGL
+434 IGIGL
-439 LISDWDKFGPIV
+439 LISNWDKFGPVV
-451 ERVWTKIDGLTE
+451 EEVWTKIDGLAGA
-463 SLGGM
+463 LGGM

-475 GGVMAGAFTLQVIGS
+475 GVLMAGAFTLQVIGS
-490 LTTATAKASG
+490 LTTANAKAGG
-500 LLAVLSKISKLSAL
+500 LLAILSKIGKLSAL

-525 KKLEEISDA
+525 EKLNEISDA

-544 WESFKKRWKAGGWY
+544 WESLKKRWKAGGWY
-558 NNQKDLDAGS
+558 NNEQQ
-568 LKLPGKI
+568 I
-575 PSAPSEMVTKS
+575 KS
-586 GDSKPFWDSIADEW
+586 GSVPL
-600 GAGDWFKIQRQNSTS
+600 
-615 NPQMANQNLS
+615 NPQS
-625 MPPLLKEPARQG
+625 MSGPLMRDDPTSSKG
-637 ELKVSFEDAPQ
+637 ELKVSFENAPP
-648 GMRVTPVGGNLPWLD
+648 GMRVEPVGGALPWFD

-670 FSTPN
+670 FSNPN

>member
-53 TGSLVAFAKQED
+53 TGTLVAFAKQED

-117 IPAQNILS
+117 IPAKNILS

-223 ASGNALRKVFQ
+223 ASGNALRKIFQ

-248 LSRKGIQLDFT
+248 LGRKGIQLDFT

-310 GKAGYD
+310 GKTSYD
-316 QIQEKMGKQADL
+316 QIQKKMGKQADL

-358 GAFSGD
+358 GAFAGD
-364 AKRLVGWLGDMSER
+364 AKRLVSWLGDMSER

-439 LISDWDKFGPIV
+439 LISDWDRFGPIV

-463 SLGGM
+463 ALCGM

-475 GGVMAGAFTLQVIGS
+475 CGVMAGAFTLQVIGS

-500 LLAVLSKISKLSAL
+500 LLAVLTQIGKLSAL

-534 ATQKDGTESF
+534 TTQKDNTESF
-544 WESFKKRWKAGGWY
+544 WESLKKRWKAGGWY
-558 NNQKDLDAGS
+558 NNEQQL
-568 LKLPGKI
+568 
-575 PSAPSEMVTKS
+575 KS
-586 GDSKPFWDSIADEW
+586 GNVPL
-600 GAGDWFKIQRQNSTS
+600 
-615 NPQMANQNLS
+615 NPQS
-625 MPPLLKEPARQG
+625 MSGPLMRSDATAQKG
-637 ELKVSFEDAPQ
+637 EIKVSFENAPT
-648 GMRVTPVGGNLPWLD
+648 GMRVEPAGSALPWFD

-670 FSTPN
+670 FSTPK

>member
-27 LRRFRKDAEEAGK
+27 LRRFRKDAEEAGR

-248 LSRKGIQLDFT
+248 LNRKGIQLDFT

-358 GAFSGD
+358 GAFAGD
-364 AKRLVGWLGDMSER
+364 AKKLVSWLGDMSER

-416 LGRGLKLSPMGVF
+416 LGRGLKLSPMGIF

-434 LGIGL
+434 IGIGL
-439 LISDWDKFGPIV
+439 LISNWDKFGPLV
-451 ERVWTKIDGLTE
+451 EEVWTKIDGLAGA
-463 SLGGM
+463 LGGM

-475 GGVMAGAFTLQVIGS
+475 GGLMVGAFTLQVIGS
-490 LTTATAKASG
+490 LTTATAKAGG
-500 LLAVLSKISKLSAL
+500 LLAILSKIGKLSAL

-525 KKLEEISDA
+525 EKLNEISDA
-534 ATQKDGTESF
+534 TTQKDGTESF
-544 WESFKKRWKAGGWY
+544 WESLKKRWKAGGWY
-558 NNQKDLDAGS
+558 NNEQQ
-568 LKLPGKI
+568 LKGGNVPL
-575 PSAPSEMVTKS
+575 
-586 GDSKPFWDSIADEW
+586 
-600 GAGDWFKIQRQNSTS
+600 
-615 NPQMANQNLS
+615 NPQS
-625 MPPLLKEPARQG
+625 MSGPLMRDDATSQKG
-637 ELKVSFEDAPQ
+637 ELKVSFENSPP
-648 GMRVTPVGGNLPWLD
+648 GMRVEPVGGALPWFD

-670 FSTPN
+670 FSNQN

>member
-310 GKAGYD
+310 GKTGYD

-358 GAFSGD
+358 GAFAGD

-378 FTEFADKNPKVIRGA
+378 FTEFADKNPRVIRGA

-402 VKLALL
+402 MKLGLL
-408 GVNFALGI
+408 GINFALGI
-416 LGRGLKLSPMGVF
+416 LGQGLKLSPMGLF

-439 LISDWDKFGPIV
+439 LISDWDKFGPVV
-451 ERVWTKIDGLTE
+451 EKVWTKIDGLAGA
-463 SLGGM
+463 LGGM
-468 NGIITGI
+468 NWIITGI
-475 GGVMAGAFTLQVIGS
+475 GGLMAGAFTLQVIGS
-490 LTTATAKASG
+490 LTTATTKAGG
-500 LLAVLSKISKLSAL
+500 LLAILSKISKLSAL

-525 KKLEEISDA
+525 QKLEEISDA
-534 ATQKDGTESF
+534 ATQKDGTASF
-544 WESFKKRWKAGGWY
+544 WESFKQRWKAGGWY
-558 NNQKDLDAGS
+558 NNQKNSDSGA
-568 LKLPGKI
+568 LKLPEKI
-575 PSAPSEMVTKS
+575 PSAPSEVAYKD
-586 GDSKPFWDSIADEW
+586 GDLKPFWKSMKESW
-600 GAGDWFKIQRQNSTS
+600 GAGDWFKNQKQSGIGDPQTISS
-615 NPQMANQNLS
+615 NISLLPSAN
-625 MPPLLKEPARQG
+625 EPSRQG
-637 ELKVSFEDAPQ
+637 ELKISFEGAPP
-648 GMRVTPVGGNLPWLD
+648 GMRVAPVGGTLPWLD
-663 LDVGYNR
+663 VDVGYNR
-670 FSTPN
+670 FSN

>member
-1 MAEFELKALI
+1 ALI

-27 LRRFRKDAEEAGK
+27 LRRFRKDAEEAGR
-40 GGMAM
+40 GGVAM

-53 TGSLVAFAKQED
+53 TGSLVAFARQED

-150 KMQDATGTASEDM
+150 KMQDATGTASKDM

-186 FSKTSSIL
+186 FTNVSSVT

-208 APISVMM
+208 APIAVMM
-215 DQMGMEGE
+215 DQMGTQGE
-223 ASGNALRKVFQ
+223 TAGNAIRKIFQ
-234 AGFDGKKMKAANKL
+234 AGFDTKKMNAANKL
-248 LSRKGIQLDFT
+248 ISRKGIKLDFT

-271 FKQLNKLQS
+271 FNQLNKLQS

-292 IFGDDAET
+292 IFGDDGDT
-300 LQVLN
+300 LAVLN

-310 GKAGYD
+310 GKSGYD
-316 QIQEKMGKQADL
+316 EIQGKMGRQANL
-328 NKRVNAQLST
+328 NKRVDAQLST
-338 LSNIWESLTGTAV
+338 LTNLWDSMTGTAV

-364 AKRLVGWLGDMSER
+364 AKKLVAWLGDISER

-416 LGRGLKLSPMGVF
+416 LGRGLKLSPMGIF

-439 LISDWDKFGPIV
+439 LISNWDKFGPVV
-451 ERVWTKIDGLTE
+451 EKVWTKIDGLAGE
-463 SLGGM
+463 LGGM
-468 NGIITGI
+468 NGVIKGI
-475 GGVMAGAFTLQVIGS
+475 GGLMVGAFTLQVIGS
-490 LTTATAKASG
+490 LTTATTKAGG
-500 LLAVLSKISKLSAL
+500 LLAILSKISKLSAL

-525 KKLEEISDA
+525 QKLEEISDA

-558 NNQKDLDAGS
+558 NNQKNLDAVS
-568 LKLPGKI
+568 MKLPAKI
-575 PSAPSEMVTKS
+575 PSAPSEVVTKNGES
-586 GDSKPFWDSIADEW
+586 RPFWESIKDEW
-600 GAGDWFKIQRQNSTS
+600 GAGDWFKIQRQNLTN
-615 NPQMANQNLS
+615 NPQMANQNLAL
-625 MPPLLKEPARQG
+625 PPLIKEPTRQG
-637 ELKVSFEDAPQ
+637 ELKVSFEDAPP

-670 FSTPN
+670 FSNP

>member
-80 VGSDFEKINK
+80 VSSDFAKINK

-117 IPAQNILS
+117 IPAQNILN

-139 KTPEA
+139 KTPED

-150 KMQDATGTASEDM
+150 KMQDATRTASKDM

-186 FSKTSSIL
+186 FSNVSSVT
-194 KMVSKDGLTAARAL
+194 KMVSKDGLTASRAL
-208 APISVMM
+208 APIAVMM
-215 DQMGMEGE
+215 DQMGTQGE
-223 ASGNALRKVFQ
+223 KSGNAIRKIFQ
-234 AGFDGKKMKAANKL
+234 AGFDTKKIKSVNKSL
-248 LSRKGIQLDFT
+248 RSRGIKLDFT
-259 DGKGEFGGLDNL
+259 DGKGEFGGIENL
-271 FKQLNKLQS
+271 FKQLDKLNKL
-280 LTTKQKTTIIKQ
+280 TTQDKTKVIKQ
-292 IFGDDAET
+292 IFGDDGDT
-300 LQVLN
+300 LGVLN

-310 GKAGYD
+310 GKSGYD
-316 QIQEKMGKQADL
+316 EIQAKMDKQADL
-328 NKRVNAQLST
+328 NMRVNAQLST
-338 LSNIWESLTGTAV
+338 LTNLWDSMTGTAV

-364 AKRLVGWLGDMSER
+364 AKKLVGWLGDMSQR
-378 FTEFADKNPKVIRGA
+378 FSEFAEKNPKVIRGA

-402 VKLALL
+402 MKLGLL
-408 GVNFALGI
+408 GINFALGI
-416 LGRGLKLSPMGVF
+416 LGRGLKMSPMGVF

-439 LISDWDKFGPIV
+439 LISDWDKFGPVV
-451 ERVWTKIDGLTE
+451 ERVWSKIDGLTE

-475 GGVMAGAFTLQVIGS
+475 GGLMAGAFTLQVIGS

-534 ATQKDGTESF
+534 ATKKDGTESF
-544 WESFKKRWKAGGWY
+544 WESLTKRWKAGGWY
-558 NNQKDLDAGS
+558 NNQKDLEAGS

-575 PSAPSEMVTKS
+575 PSAPSEVVTKN
-586 GDSKPFWDSIADEW
+586 GESKPFCESLKDEW
-600 GAGDWFKIQRQNSTS
+600 GAGDWFKIQRQNLTG

-625 MPPLLKEPARQG
+625 MPPLNKEPVRQG
-637 ELKVSFEDAPQ
+637 ELKVSFEDAPA

-670 FSTPN
+670 FSTLN

>member
-110 QMLVRQG
+110 QMLIRQG

-150 KMQDATGTASEDM
+150 KMQDATGTASKDM

-186 FSKTSSIL
+186 FTNVSSVT

-208 APISVMM
+208 APIAVMM
-215 DQMGMEGE
+215 DQMGTQGE
-223 ASGNALRKVFQ
+223 TAGNAIRKIFQ
-234 AGFDGKKMKAANKL
+234 AGFDTKKMKAANKL
-248 LSRKGIQLDFT
+248 LSRKGINLDFT
-259 DGKGEFGGLDNL
+259 DGKGEFGGIDNL
-271 FKQLNKLQS
+271 FRQLNKLQS

-292 IFGDDAET
+292 IFGDDGDT
-300 LQVLN
+300 LAVLN

-310 GKAGYD
+310 GKSGYD
-316 QIQEKMGKQADL
+316 EIQGKMGRQANL
-328 NKRVNAQLST
+328 NKRVDAQLNT
-338 LSNIWESLTGTAV
+338 LTNLWDSMTGTAV

-364 AKRLVGWLGDMSER
+364 AKKLVAWLGDISER
-378 FTEFADKNPKVIRGA
+378 FTDFAEKNPKVIRGA

-416 LGRGLKLSPMGVF
+416 VGRGLKLSPMGVF

-439 LISDWDKFGPIV
+439 LISNWDKFGPVV

-463 SLGGM
+463 SLGGI

-475 GGVMAGAFTLQVIGS
+475 GGVMAGLFTLQVIGS
-490 LTTATAKASG
+490 LTTATTKASG
-500 LLAVLSKISKLSAL
+500 LLDVLTKIGKLSAL

-534 ATQKDGTESF
+534 TTQKDGTESF
-544 WESFKKRWKAGGWY
+544 WESLKKRWKAGGWY
-558 NNQKDLDAGS
+558 NNEQKL
-568 LKLPGKI
+568 
-575 PSAPSEMVTKS
+575 KS
-586 GDSKPFWDSIADEW
+586 GDVPL
-600 GAGDWFKIQRQNSTS
+600 
-615 NPQMANQNLS
+615 NPQS
-625 MPPLLKEPARQG
+625 MSGPLMRSDATAQKG
-637 ELKVSFEDAPQ
+637 EIKVSFENSPP
-648 GMRVTPVGGNLPWLD
+648 GMRVEPSGSALPWFD

>member
-27 LRRFRKDAEEAGK
+27 LRSFRRDAEEAGK
-40 GGMAM
+40 GAMAM

-65 AATGLKVAMMDASGA
+65 AATGLKVAMMDSSGA
-80 VGSDFEKINK
+80 VSSDFAKINK

-117 IPAQNILS
+117 IPAQNILN

-139 KTPEA
+139 KTPED

-150 KMQDATGTASEDM
+150 KMQDATRTASKDM

-186 FSKTSSIL
+186 FSNVSSVT
-194 KMVSKDGLTAARAL
+194 KMVSKDGLTASRAL
-208 APISVMM
+208 APIAVMM
-215 DQMGMEGE
+215 DQMGTQGE
-223 ASGNALRKVFQ
+223 KSGNAIRKIFQ
-234 AGFDGKKMKAANKL
+234 AGFDTKKIRAANKL
-248 LSRKGIQLDFT
+248 LRKQRIKLDFT
-259 DGKGEFGGLDNL
+259 DGKGEFGGIDNL
-271 FKQLNKLQS
+271 FKQLEKLNKL
-280 LTTKQKTTIIKQ
+280 TTQDKTKVIKQ
-292 IFGDDAET
+292 IFGDDGDT
-300 LQVLN
+300 LDVLS

-310 GKAGYD
+310 GKSGYD
-316 QIQEKMGKQADL
+316 EIQAKMDKQADL

-338 LSNIWESLTGTAV
+338 LTNLWDSMTGTAV

-364 AKRLVGWLGDMSER
+364 AKKLVGWLGDMSQR
-378 FTEFADKNPKVIRGA
+378 FSEFAEKNPKVIRGA

-402 VKLALL
+402 MKLGLL
-408 GVNFALGI
+408 GINFALGI
-416 LGRGLKLSPMGVF
+416 LGQGLKLSPMGVF

-439 LISDWDKFGPIV
+439 LISDWDKFGPVV

-463 SLGGM
+463 ALGGM

-475 GGVMAGAFTLQVIGS
+475 GGVMAGLFTLQVIGS
-490 LTTATAKASG
+490 LTTATTKASG
-500 LLAVLSKISKLSAL
+500 LLAVLTKIGKLSAL

-534 ATQKDGTESF
+534 TTQKDGTESF
-544 WESFKKRWKAGGWY
+544 WESLKKRWKAGGWY
-558 NNQKDLDAGS
+558 NNEQQL
-568 LKLPGKI
+568 
-575 PSAPSEMVTKS
+575 KS
-586 GDSKPFWDSIADEW
+586 GDVPL
-600 GAGDWFKIQRQNSTS
+600 
-615 NPQMANQNLS
+615 NPQS
-625 MPPLLKEPARQG
+625 MSGPLMRSDAASQKG
-637 ELKVSFEDAPQ
+637 ELKVSFENAPP
-648 GMRVTPVGGNLPWLD
+648 GMRVAPANNSLPWLD
-663 LDVGYNR
+663 YDVGYNR
-670 FSTPN
+670 FSLP

>member
-150 KMQDATGTASEDM
+150 KMQDATRTASEDM

-186 FSKTSSIL
+186 FTNVSSVT

-208 APISVMM
+208 APIAVMM
-215 DQMGMEGE
+215 DQMGTQGE
-223 ASGNALRKVFQ
+223 TAGNAIRKIFQ
-234 AGFDGKKMKAANKL
+234 AGFDTKKMKAANKL
-248 LSRKGIQLDFT
+248 LGRKGIKLDFT
-259 DGKGEFGGLDNL
+259 DGKGEFGGIENL
-271 FKQLNKLQS
+271 FKQLKKLQS
-280 LTTKQKTTIIKQ
+280 LSTQNRTRIIKE
-292 IFGDDAET
+292 IFGDDGDT
-300 LQVLN
+300 LSVLN

-316 QIQEKMGKQADL
+316 EIQSKMNKQADL
-328 NKRVNAQLST
+328 NKRVNAQLGT
-338 LSNIWESLTGTAV
+338 LTNLWDSMTGTAV

-358 GAFSGD
+358 GAFAGD
-364 AKRLVGWLGDMSER
+364 AKKLVGWLGDMSQR
-378 FTEFADKNPKVIRGA
+378 FSEFAEKNPKVIRGA

-402 VKLALL
+402 MKLGLL
-408 GVNFALGI
+408 GINFALGI
-416 LGRGLKLSPMGVF
+416 LGRGLKLSPMGFF
-429 LRLAA
+429 LRIAA
-434 LGIGL
+434 LGVGL
-439 LISDWDKFGPIV
+439 LISNWDKFGPVI
-451 ERVWTKIDGLTE
+451 EKVWSKIDGATQAF
-463 SLGGM
+463 GGWE
-468 NGIITGI
+468 GAITGI
-475 GGVMAGAFTLQVIGS
+475 GGLMAGAFTLQVIGS
-490 LTTATAKASG
+490 LTAATTKAGG
-500 LLAVLSKISKLSAL
+500 LLAILDKIGKLSAM

-544 WESFKKRWKAGGWY
+544 WESLKKRWKAGGWY
-558 NNQKDLDAGS
+558 NNEQQVKGGS
-568 LKLPGKI
+568 VPL
-575 PSAPSEMVTKS
+575 
-586 GDSKPFWDSIADEW
+586 
-600 GAGDWFKIQRQNSTS
+600 
-615 NPQMANQNLS
+615 NPQS
-625 MPPLLKEPARQG
+625 MSGPLMRNDAASQKG
-637 ELKVSFEDAPQ
+637 EIKVSFENAPP
-648 GMRVTPVGGNLPWLD
+648 GMRVEPSGSALPWFD

>member
-27 LRRFRKDAEEAGK
+27 LRRFRKDAEEAGR

-80 VGSDFEKINK
+80 VSSDFGKINK
-90 LAIGLGNKLPG
+90 LAVGLGNKLPG

-117 IPAQNILS
+117 IPAQNILN

-150 KMQDATGTASEDM
+150 KMQDATRTTSEDM

-186 FSKTSSIL
+186 FTNVSSVT

-208 APISVMM
+208 APIAVMM
-215 DQMGMEGE
+215 DQMGTQGE
-223 ASGNALRKVFQ
+223 TAGNAIRKIFQ
-234 AGFDGKKMKAANKL
+234 AGFDTKKMKAANKL
-248 LSRKGIQLDFT
+248 LGRKGIKLDFT
-259 DGKGEFGGLDNL
+259 DGKGEFGGIENL
-271 FKQLNKLQS
+271 FKQLKKLQS
-280 LTTKQKTTIIKQ
+280 LSTLNRTRIIKE
-292 IFGDDAET
+292 IFGDDGDT
-300 LQVLN
+300 LSVLN

-310 GKAGYD
+310 GKSGYD
-316 QIQEKMGKQADL
+316 EIQSKMNKQADL
-328 NKRVNAQLST
+328 NKRVNAQLGT
-338 LSNIWESLTGTAV
+338 LTNLWDSMTGTAV

-358 GAFSGD
+358 GAFAGD
-364 AKRLVGWLGDMSER
+364 AKKLVGWLGDMSQR
-378 FTEFADKNPKVIRGA
+378 FSEFAEKNPKVIRGA

-402 VKLALL
+402 MKLGLL
-408 GVNFALGI
+408 GINFALGI
-416 LGRGLKLSPMGVF
+416 LGRGLKLSPMGIF

-434 LGIGL
+434 IGIGL
-439 LISDWDKFGPIV
+439 LISNWDKFGPVV
-451 ERVWTKIDGLTE
+451 EEVWAKIDGLAGA
-463 SLGGM
+463 LGGM

-475 GGVMAGAFTLQVIGS
+475 GGLMAGAFTLQVIGS
-490 LTTATAKASG
+490 LTTATAKAGG
-500 LLAVLSKISKLSAL
+500 LLAILSKIGKLSAL

-525 KKLEEISDA
+525 EKLNEISDA

-544 WESFKKRWKAGGWY
+544 WESLKKRWKAGGWY
-558 NNQKDLDAGS
+558 NNEQQ
-568 LKLPGKI
+568 LKGGNVPL
-575 PSAPSEMVTKS
+575 
-586 GDSKPFWDSIADEW
+586 
-600 GAGDWFKIQRQNSTS
+600 
-615 NPQMANQNLS
+615 NPQS
-625 MPPLLKEPARQG
+625 MSGPLMRDDPTSSKG
-637 ELKVSFEDAPQ
+637 ELKVSFENAPP
-648 GMRVTPVGGNLPWLD
+648 GMRVEPVGGALPWFD

-670 FSTPN
+670 FSNPN

>member
-27 LRRFRKDAEEAGK
+27 LRSFRRDAEEAGK
-40 GGMAM
+40 GAMAM

-53 TGSLVAFAKQED
+53 TGSLIAFAKQED
-65 AATGLKVAMMDASGA
+65 AATGLKVAMMDSSGA
-80 VGSDFEKINK
+80 VSSDFAKINK

-174 YLGVDDTNMLSF
+174 YLGVDDTNMLAF
-186 FSKTSSIL
+186 FSGTSSVL
-194 KMVSKDGLTAARAL
+194 KLVSKDGLTASKAL
-208 APISVMM
+208 APIAVMM
-215 DQMGMEGE
+215 DQMGMEG
-223 ASGNALRKVFQ
+223 ASAGNALRKVFQ
-234 AGFDGKKMKAANKL
+234 AGFDTKKMRAANKL
-248 LSRKGIQLDFT
+248 LSRKGMKLDFT
-259 DGKGEFGGLDNL
+259 DGKGEFGGIDNL
-271 FKQLNKLQS
+271 FKQLDKLKGLSTQNQ
-280 LTTKQKTTIIKQ
+280 TKIIKQ
-292 IFGDDAET
+292 IFGDDDET
-300 LQVLN
+300 GKVLG
-305 ALIDK
+305 ALIRN
-310 GKAGYD
+310 GKSGYD
-316 QIQEKMGKQADL
+316 QIQKKMEKQASL
-328 NKRVNAQLST
+328 NMRVNAQLNT
-338 LSNIWESLTGTAV
+338 LTNLWDSMTGTAV

-364 AKRLVGWLGDMSER
+364 AKKLAGWLGDMSQR
-378 FTEFADKNPKVIRGA
+378 FSEFAEKNPKVIRGA

-402 VKLALL
+402 MKLGLL
-408 GVNFALGI
+408 GINFALGI

-434 LGIGL
+434 LGVGL
-439 LISDWDKFGPIV
+439 LISNWDKFGPVV
-451 ERVWTKIDGLTE
+451 ERVWSKIDGATQAF
-463 SLGGM
+463 GGWE
-468 NGIITGI
+468 GAITGI
-475 GGVMAGAFTLQVIGS
+475 GGLMAGAFTLQVIGS
-490 LTTATAKASG
+490 LTAATTKAGG
-500 LLAVLSKISKLSAL
+500 LLAILDKIGKLSAM

-544 WESFKKRWKAGGWY
+544 WESLKKRWKAGGWY
-558 NNQKDLDAGS
+558 NNEQQVKGGS
-568 LKLPGKI
+568 VPL
-575 PSAPSEMVTKS
+575 
-586 GDSKPFWDSIADEW
+586 
-600 GAGDWFKIQRQNSTS
+600 
-615 NPQMANQNLS
+615 NPQS
-625 MPPLLKEPARQG
+625 MSGPLMRNDAASQKG
-637 ELKVSFEDAPQ
+637 EIKVSFENAPP
-648 GMRVTPVGGNLPWLD
+648 GMRVEPSGSALPWFD

>member
-310 GKAGYD
+310 GKTGYD

-358 GAFSGD
+358 GAFAGD

-378 FTEFADKNPKVIRGA
+378 FTEFADKNPRVIRGA

-402 VKLALL
+402 MKLGLL
-408 GVNFALGI
+408 GINFALGI
-416 LGRGLKLSPMGVF
+416 LGQGLKLSPMGLF

-439 LISDWDKFGPIV
+439 LISDWDKFGPV
-451 ERVWTKIDGLTE
+451 VQKVWTKIDGLAGA
-463 SLGGM
+463 LGGM

-475 GGVMAGAFTLQVIGS
+475 GGLMAGAFTLQVIGS
-490 LTTATAKASG
+490 LTTATTKAGG
-500 LLAVLSKISKLSAL
+500 LLAILSKISKLSAL

-525 KKLEEISDA
+525 QKLEEISDA
-534 ATQKDGTESF
+534 ATQKDGTASF
-544 WESFKKRWKAGGWY
+544 WESFKQRWKAGGWY
-558 NNQKDLDAGS
+558 NNQKNSDSGA
-568 LKLPGKI
+568 LKLPEKI
-575 PSAPSEMVTKS
+575 PSAPSEVAYKD
-586 GDSKPFWDSIADEW
+586 GDLKPFWESMKESW
-600 GAGDWFKIQRQNSTS
+600 GAGDWFKNQKQSGIGDPQTISS
-615 NPQMANQNLS
+615 NISLLPPANES
-625 MPPLLKEPARQG
+625 SRQG
-637 ELKVSFEDAPQ
+637 ELKISFEGAPP
-648 GMRVTPVGGNLPWLD
+648 GMRVAPVGGTLPWLD
-663 LDVGYNR
+663 VDVGYNR
-670 FSTPN
+670 FSN

>member
-27 LRRFRKDAEEAGK
+27 LRRFRKDAEEAGR

-117 IPAQNILS
+117 IPAKNILS

-174 YLGVDDTNMLSF
+174 YLGVDDTNMLAF
-186 FSKTSSIL
+186 FSGTSSVL
-194 KMVSKDGLTAARAL
+194 KLVSKDGLTASKAL
-208 APISVMM
+208 APIAVMM
-215 DQMGMEGE
+215 DQMGMEG
-223 ASGNALRKVFQ
+223 ASAGNALRKVFQ
-234 AGFDGKKMKAANKL
+234 AGFDTKKMRAANKL
-248 LSRKGIQLDFT
+248 LSRKGMKLDFT
-259 DGKGEFGGLDNL
+259 DGKGEFGGIDNL
-271 FKQLNKLQS
+271 FKQLDKLKG
-280 LTTKQKTTIIKQ
+280 LTTQNQTRIIKQ
-292 IFGDDAET
+292 IFGDDDET
-300 LQVLN
+300 GKVLG
-305 ALIDK
+305 ALIRN
-310 GKAGYD
+310 GKSGYD
-316 QIQEKMGKQADL
+316 QIQKKMEKQASL
-328 NKRVNAQLST
+328 NMRVDAQLNT
-338 LSNIWESLTGTAV
+338 LTNLWDSMTGTAV

-364 AKRLVGWLGDMSER
+364 AKKLVGWLGDMSQR
-378 FTEFADKNPKVIRGA
+378 FSEFAEKNPKVIRGA

-439 LISDWDKFGPIV
+439 LISDWDRFAPVV

-463 SLGGM
+463 ALGGM
-468 NGIITGI
+468 NGVITGI

-490 LTTATAKASG
+490 LTSATAKASG
-500 LLAVLSKISKLSAL
+500 LLAVLTQIGKLSAL

-534 ATQKDGTESF
+534 TTQKDGTESF
-544 WESFKKRWKAGGWY
+544 WESLKKRWKAGGWY
-558 NNQKDLDAGS
+558 NNEQQ
-568 LKLPGKI
+568 LKSSNVPL
-575 PSAPSEMVTKS
+575 
-586 GDSKPFWDSIADEW
+586 
-600 GAGDWFKIQRQNSTS
+600 
-615 NPQMANQNLS
+615 NPQS
-625 MPPLLKEPARQG
+625 MSGPLMRSDATAQKG
-637 ELKVSFEDAPQ
+637 ELKVSFENAPP
-648 GMRVTPVGGNLPWLD
+648 GMRVEHAGSALPWFD

-670 FSTPN
+670 FSTPK